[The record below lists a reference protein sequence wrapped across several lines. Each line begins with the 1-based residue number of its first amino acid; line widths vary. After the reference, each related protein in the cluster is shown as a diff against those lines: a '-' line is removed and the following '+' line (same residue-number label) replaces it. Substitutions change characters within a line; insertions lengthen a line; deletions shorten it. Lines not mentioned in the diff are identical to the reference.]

1 MLLLFRESEI
11 QAQIINSESIIDNL
25 CKIKDEKIHEIK
37 MYCENVITLFLQFKY
52 GNDTVLTTEINKW
65 RVDFINNISSDQFNN
80 CIFPIINC
88 DKFFKDY
95 F

>member
-37 MYCENVITLFLQFKY
+37 MYCENVITLF
-52 GNDTVLTTEINKW
+52 
-65 RVDFINNISSDQFNN
+65 
-80 CIFPIINC
+80 
-88 DKFFKDY
+88 
-95 F
+95 